1 MQPKLP
7 TSNLVWQPLGAQS
20 LGQCDLGPLG
30 QIALSAVLPLSL
42 LPDQISLGKF
52 VVVSISSILPTLLVS
67 ILSILPT
74 LLVGILSILSTL
86 LVGILSICQLCF

>member
-7 TSNLVWQPLGAQS
+7 TSNLVWQPRGAEF
-20 LGQCDLGPLG
+20 LWQCDLGPLG
-30 QIALSAVLPLSL
+30 QIALSAVLPLSW

-52 VVVSISSILPTLLVS
+52 VVVSIFSILPTLLVS

-74 LLVGILSILSTL
+74 LLVGILN
-86 LVGILSICQLCF
+86 ICQLCL